1 MTTTVELLKIKAELA
16 ITHQNIKESE
26 VIDILSEELPAINS
40 TLEKTA
46 NPTNI
51 YTAVQCFADFTKNMV
66 TKGNLSE
73 VKHCFNVAEKMLQN
87 GNQVVKNAI
96 RNVYVFSVSKCLDFA
111 TPLSYKIK
119 GMMNDSLL
127 KEYKRQILTSGI

>member
-1 MTTTVELLKIKAELA
+1 MTATIELLKIKAELT
-16 ITHQNIKESE
+16 ITKYTIKESE
-26 VIDILSEELPAINS
+26 VLDLLGEELPEINV

-66 TKGNLSE
+66 NKGNISE

-87 GNQVVKNAI
+87 GNKIVQNAI
-96 RNVYVFSVSKCLDFA
+96 ENVYVFSVSKCLDFA

-127 KEYKRQILTSGI
+127 KEYKRQISASGI